1 MAQVEA
7 VRACYDSI
15 SITQVHHGGNSMKV
29 YQVQPGAGLDG
40 LSIDER
46 PEPTPAPRQVLIKVK
61 AVSLNDRD
69 LLILKGLYPGVTKP
83 VVPVSDGMGEVVAL
97 GEGVTRVKVG
107 DRVIGTFFQRWID
120 GPTSLA
126 KRDVALGGTYDGL
139 LAEYALLDAEGL
151 VLAPDHLS
159 DEEASCLPCAGVTAW
174 RGLTGGA
181 GFLPGETVL
190 VQGTGG
196 VSLFAA
202 QFAKAAGGRVIIT
215 SSSDEK
221 LDKARTLGA
230 DAGINYR
237 TIPDWD
243 MRVLEL
249 TGGVGVD
256 RVIEVGGAGTL
267 ARSINAVRDEG
278 QISLIGVLAGWAQE
292 VGVTPLIAK
301 NVHIQGFTVG
311 SRAAFE
317 DMNRAI
323 TVSKVRPIID
333 RTFTFS
339 EARNALAYLESGGHF
354 GKIVIRVS

>member
-1 MAQVEA
+1 MCVL
-7 VRACYDSI
+7 VNLFCMSNNGSSRGSACLLRFHKH
-15 SITQVHHGGNSMKV
+15 TQVHHGGNSMKV

-69 LLILKGLYPGVTKP
+69 LLILKGFYPGVTKP

-174 RGLTGGA
+174 RGATGGA
-181 GFLPGETVL
+181 GVFPGETGL
-190 VQGTGG
+190 LPGTGG
-196 VSLFAA
+196 LGSRGWCRPPHCKERPYPRLYRW
-202 QFAKAAGGRVIIT
+202 QPGRVRGY
-215 SSSDEK
+215 EP
-221 LDKARTLGA
+221 G
-230 DAGINYR
+230 
-237 TIPDWD
+237 
-243 MRVLEL
+243 
-249 TGGVGVD
+249 
-256 RVIEVGGAGTL
+256 
-267 ARSINAVRDEG
+267 
-278 QISLIGVLAGWAQE
+278 
-292 VGVTPLIAK
+292 
-301 NVHIQGFTVG
+301 HH
-311 SRAAFE
+311 
-317 DMNRAI
+317 
-323 TVSKVRPIID
+323 
-333 RTFTFS
+333 S
-339 EARNALAYLESGGHF
+339 E
-354 GKIVIRVS
+354 

>member
-1 MAQVEA
+1 
-7 VRACYDSI
+7 
-15 SITQVHHGGNSMKV
+15 MKV

-46 PEPTPAPRQVLIKVK
+46 PEPTPAPRQVLMKVK

-126 KRDVALGGTYDGL
+126 KRDVALGGTCDGL

-159 DEEASCLPCAGVTAW
+159 EEEASCLPCAGVTAW

-237 TIPDWD
+237 TRPDWD

-292 VGVTPLIAK
+292 VGVAPLIAK

-317 DMNRAI
+317 DMNQAI

>member
-1 MAQVEA
+1 
-7 VRACYDSI
+7 
-15 SITQVHHGGNSMKV
+15 MKV

-126 KRDVALGGTYDGL
+126 KRDVALGGTCNGL

-221 LDKARTLGA
+221 LEKTRTLGA

-256 RVIEVGGAGTL
+256 RVIEVGGGRHACPINQCSARRGPNQSYWGTRGL
-267 ARSINAVRDEG
+267 
-278 QISLIGVLAGWAQE
+278 
-292 VGVTPLIAK
+292 
-301 NVHIQGFTVG
+301 G
-311 SRAAFE
+311 SRGWCHSPHCKE
-317 DMNRAI
+317 R
-323 TVSKVRPIID
+323 TYPRLYRWQPGRVRGYEP
-333 RTFTFS
+333 RHHS
-339 EARNALAYLESGGHF
+339 E
-354 GKIVIRVS
+354 

>member
-1 MAQVEA
+1 
-7 VRACYDSI
+7 
-15 SITQVHHGGNSMKV
+15 MKV

-40 LSIDER
+40 LSLDER
-46 PEPTPAPRQVLIKVK
+46 SEPMPGPGQVLVKVK

-69 LLILKGLYPGVTKP
+69 ILILKGFYPGVTEP
-83 VVPVSDGMGEVVAL
+83 VIPVSDGVGEVAAL

-107 DRVIGTFFQRWID
+107 DRVIGTFFPCWID
-120 GPTSLA
+120 GPPSPA
-126 KRDVALGGTYDGL
+126 KREVALGGTCDGL

-151 VLAPDHLS
+151 VLAPNHLS

-174 RGLTGGA
+174 RALTGGA

-196 VSLFAA
+196 VSQFAT
-202 QFAKAAGGRVIIT
+202 QFAKAAGGRVIII

-221 LDKARTLGA
+221 LEKARTLGA
-230 DAGINYR
+230 DAGINYQ
-237 TIPDWD
+237 TAPDWD
-243 MRVLEL
+243 TRVLEL
-249 TGGVGVD
+249 TDGVGVD

-292 VGVTPLIAK
+292 VSVTPLIAK

-317 DMNRAI
+317 EMNRAI
-323 TVSKVRPIID
+323 RASKVRPVID

-339 EARNALAYLESGGHF
+339 EARNALASLEKGGRF

>member
-7 VRACYDSI
+7 VLACYDSI

-83 VVPVSDGMGEVVAL
+83 VVPVSDGMGEVVVL
-97 GEGVTRVKVG
+97 GEAVTRVKVG

-126 KRDVALGGTYDGL
+126 KRDVALAGTCARL
-139 LAEYALLDAEGL
+139 LSEYALLDAEGL

-181 GFLPGETVL
+181 GFLPGEAGV
-190 VQGTGG
+190 VEGAGG
-196 VSLFAA
+196 GAVFVA
-202 QFAKAAGGRVIIT
+202 QFAKAAWGRVSINT
-215 SSSDEK
+215 TRG
-221 LDKARTLGA
+221 AR
-230 DAGINYR
+230 
-237 TIPDWD
+237 
-243 MRVLEL
+243 VCE
-249 TGGVGVD
+249 
-256 RVIEVGGAGTL
+256 GGAT
-267 ARSINAVRDEG
+267 
-278 QISLIGVLAGWAQE
+278 AG
-292 VGVTPLIAK
+292 
-301 NVHIQGFTVG
+301 
-311 SRAAFE
+311 
-317 DMNRAI
+317 
-323 TVSKVRPIID
+323 
-333 RTFTFS
+333 
-339 EARNALAYLESGGHF
+339 
-354 GKIVIRVS
+354 